1 MPCSVEAGKLK
12 VDRKS
17 MLLYLVTDRSWLK
30 GKTLLSEVEKC
41 LDAGVTFLQLRE
53 KDLEESA
60 FLEEAIQIGQAAKK
74 RHIPFLINDN
84 IEVAIKSGADGVHVG
99 QHDMAAKDVRAMI
112 GPDKILGVSAQTV
125 EQAIAAQRAGA
136 DYLGVGAVFHTST
149 KLDAADV
156 DLQTLRAICDAVSIP
171 VVAIGGIG
179 PDNIMQ
185 LSGSGIDGVAVIS
198 SILAQPDVAEATVH
212 MKNLCLNML
221 AK

>member
-99 QHDMAAKDVRAMI
+99 QHDMAARDV
-112 GPDKILGVSAQTV
+112 
-125 EQAIAAQRAGA
+125 
-136 DYLGVGAVFHTST
+136 
-149 KLDAADV
+149 
-156 DLQTLRAICDAVSIP
+156 
-171 VVAIGGIG
+171 
-179 PDNIMQ
+179 
-185 LSGSGIDGVAVIS
+185 
-198 SILAQPDVAEATVH
+198 
-212 MKNLCLNML
+212 
-221 AK
+221 